1 MKITES
7 QLRKIVK
14 KECGHVL
21 SDHREGFRLDEQGTG
36 VFGVLKGLVTSMF
49 GALGNML
56 TGTTTEYRAVRMGDA
71 EASVGKSQEA
81 LGRKEPKAWADLKP
95 HDDNVDK
102 AAWAI
107 AVGEGMGK
115 FYGDVTGRLMNA
127 NALESIAPPNPDE
140 AEEWEK
146 GEDANRLKDVYKGIG
161 EAKGTLEWLG
171 THLTSAKTLA
181 DSIDENA
188 SLEDLLQQMAGVGEY
203 LAGDLKDGLE
213 SAKEAVGKAGDEYKG
228 QLDNLINTIQSDG
241 DHLTK
246 MTLSGV
252 TRVKELKEKAEE
264 LAGATEAGGELEA
277 AAQGMP
283 EALLRKYIRVLL
295 S

>member
-1 MKITES
+1 M
-7 QLRKIVK
+7 
-14 KECGHVL
+14 
-21 SDHREGFRLDEQGTG
+21 
-36 VFGVLKGLVTSMF
+36 
-49 GALGNML
+49 
-56 TGTTTEYRAVRMGDA
+56 
-71 EASVGKSQEA
+71 SVGKSQEA
-81 LGRKEPKAWADLKP
+81 LGRKEPKTWADLKP

-115 FYGDVTGRLMNA
+115 FYGDVTGRLMDA

-146 GEDANRLKDVYKGIG
+146 GEDANKLKNVYKGIG
-161 EAKGTLEWLG
+161 EAKGTMEWLG
-171 THLTSAKTLA
+171 MHLTSAKTLA

-188 SLEDLLQQMAGVGEY
+188 SLEDLLQQMAEVGEY
-203 LAGDLKDGLE
+203 LAGDLKNGLE
-213 SAKEAVGKAGDEYKG
+213 SAKEAVGKASEEYKG
-228 QLDNLINTIQSDG
+228 QLDNMISTIQSDG
-241 DHLTK
+241 EQPTK

-252 TRVKELKEKAEE
+252 SRVKELKEKAEE
-264 LAGATEAGGELEA
+264 LAGATGEGEALAA

-283 EALLRKYIRVLL
+283 EAILRKYIRTLL